1 MRRRVAGVAAVVVLA
16 VLSVTACGGDDSNT
30 GAATSGSDDP
40 ASSSAAPAGTAA
52 TTACALVTIDEVAA
66 ITQVEVTAD
75 PQPATPTA
83 CAYDSPGSGI
93 FYAINLQTL
102 SDDDQKTFDR
112 TVSGHEQGFTVT
124 TVEGIGDGT
133 AAAVEH
139 DVNDTL
145 YARKGN
151 TLVAITVFNA
161 VNDPTAAAK
170 ALMKTALD
178 RV

>member
-1 MRRRVAGVAAVVVLA
+1 M
-16 VLSVTACGGDDSNT
+16 LSVTACSGGDSGA

-40 ASSSAAPAGTAA
+40 ASRSAAPAGTAA
-52 TTACALVTIDEVAA
+52 TAACALVTIDEVAA

-83 CAYDSPGSGI
+83 CTYDSPGSGI
-93 FYAINLQTL
+93 FYAINLQSL
-102 SDDDQKTFDR
+102 SDDDQETFDS
-112 TVSGHEQGFTVT
+112 TVSGQERGFTVT
-124 TVEGIGDGT
+124 PVEGIGDGT

-139 DVNDTL
+139 DDNDTL
-145 YARKGN
+145 YAREGN

-170 ALMKTALD
+170 ALMKTAID

>member
-1 MRRRVAGVAAVVVLA
+1 MRSTCRP
-16 VLSVTACGGDDSNT
+16 C
-30 GAATSGSDDP
+30 
-40 ASSSAAPAGTAA
+40 
-52 TTACALVTIDEVAA
+52 
-66 ITQVEVTAD
+66 
-75 PQPATPTA
+75 
-83 CAYDSPGSGI
+83 
-93 FYAINLQTL
+93 
-102 SDDDQKTFDR
+102 DDDQETFDAP
-112 TVSGHEQGFTVT
+112 VGSGAGVHV

-133 AAAVEH
+133 AALVEH

-145 YARKGN
+145 YARKGT

>member
-1 MRRRVAGVAAVVVLA
+1 M
-16 VLSVTACGGDDSNT
+16 
-30 GAATSGSDDP
+30 
-40 ASSSAAPAGTAA
+40 
-52 TTACALVTIDEVAA
+52 
-66 ITQVEVTAD
+66 TAD

-93 FYAINLQTL
+93 FYAINVQTL
-102 SDDDQKTFDR
+102 SDDDQETFDS
-112 TVSGHEQGFTVT
+112 TVSGQERGFPVT
-124 TVEGIGDGT
+124 PVEGVGDGT

-139 DVNDTL
+139 DVKDTL
-145 YARKGN
+145 YAHKGN